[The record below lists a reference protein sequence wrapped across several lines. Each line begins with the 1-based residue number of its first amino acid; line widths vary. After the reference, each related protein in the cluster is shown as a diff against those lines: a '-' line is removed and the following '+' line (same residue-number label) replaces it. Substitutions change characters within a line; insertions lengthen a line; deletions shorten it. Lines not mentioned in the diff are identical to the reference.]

1 MHVRSFVVVLS
12 LVLMASP
19 ALAGSVTYT
28 DLRGKWDST
37 KCNPPQAM
45 VVQGRDSEAHA
56 SALNSQMEDRNR
68 FIMQAQDYMACISK
82 EAQRDA
88 EATGILVTKS
98 AQALIDKT
106 KAEIDA
112 AMGPRAGQ
120 GAAQADKPQ
129 Q

>member
-1 MHVRSFVVVLS
+1 MHGRSFIVALS
-12 LVLMASP
+12 LVVLASP
-19 ALAGSVTYT
+19 AFAGTVTYT

-37 KCNPPQAM
+37 KCQPPQAM
-45 VVQGRDSEAHA
+45 VVQGRDPEARA
-56 SALNSQMEDRNR
+56 SALNTQMEDRNR

-88 EATGILVTKS
+88 EATGLLVTKS

-106 KAEIDA
+106 KAEIDT
-112 AMGPRAGQ
+112 AMGSN
-120 GAAQADKPQ
+120 AAQAGKPQ